1 MTIRQQEST
10 YITIISIAA
19 QRTGLSPQMVQECL
33 ARQLVREP
41 LTQAE
46 LAELRRIRRL
56 QELGVN
62 LAGIEIILHM
72 RRRIQALQ
80 HELNRRERGW
90 DWSSWIDLEEP
101 WPRLLPWLR
110 E

>member
-10 YITIISIAA
+10 YITISIAV
-19 QRTGLSPQMVQECL
+19 QRTGLSPRMVQECL
-33 ARQLVREP
+33 ARQLVSEP

-80 HELNRRERGW
+80 EELNRRQRGW
-90 DWSSWIDLEEP
+90 EWFSWMELEEP
-101 WPRLLPWLR
+101 WPRLLPW
-110 E
+110 EPE

>member
-1 MTIRQQEST
+1 MTIRQQET
-10 YITIISIAA
+10 TTITITIAV
-19 QRTGLSPQMVQECL
+19 QQTGLSPWMVQECL

-72 RRRIQALQ
+72 RRRIEALQ
-80 HELNRRERGW
+80 EELNRRQRGW
-90 DWSSWIDLEEP
+90 DWFSWMELDEP
-101 WPRLLPWLR
+101 WPRLLPWQR